1 MSLAALS
8 PFTGGNFDGGAR
20 VKWRYAVVALVLL
33 LLAGARAAIGVPQDP
48 SPSQEFTGHVD
59 IATGPDG
66 RLLVLIDVETSSQLS
81 DGLVDQVFR
90 FQEAPALTYSG
101 PATVTYVK
109 NRVTV
114 QVTPESGWVFTVA
127 GWPMP
132 PADTA
137 FTEYH
142 VKGIARLWGDAI
154 HKSAATLFATLSSS
168 TCSKTTL
175 QGGGG
180 LPASAGDPSCKN
192 CQTGGPG
199 VSGCSMSCS
208 DGSSC
213 SADCDDTTFACC
225 NCPSAC
231 GCCSNSEGGSA
242 HH

>member
-1 MSLAALS
+1 
-8 PFTGGNFDGGAR
+8 
-20 VKWRYAVVALVLL
+20 VKWRYAIVALILL

-66 RLLVLIDVETSSQLS
+66 RLLVLIDVETSSQSS

-114 QVTPESGWVFTVA
+114 QVAQESGWVFTVG

-142 VKGIARLWGDAI
+142 VKGIARLWGDTI
-154 HKSAATLFATLSSS
+154 HKSAVTLFATLSAVK
-168 TCSKTTL
+168 CSKPAGKGFSPL
-175 QGGGG
+175 SADDGG
-180 LPASAGDPSCKN
+180 PACKN

-231 GCCSNSEGGSA
+231 GCCSNKEGGSA

>member
-1 MSLAALS
+1 M
-8 PFTGGNFDGGAR
+8 
-20 VKWRYAVVALVLL
+20 KWRYAIVVLLLL

-48 SPSQEFTGHVD
+48 SPSQEFTGHID

-66 RLLVLIDVETSSQLS
+66 RLLVLIDVETSSQPS

-114 QVTPESGWVFTVA
+114 QVAPESGWVFTVG

-142 VKGIARLWGDAI
+142 VKGIARLWGDTI
-154 HKSAATLFATLSSS
+154 HKSAVTLFATLSST
-168 TCSKTTL
+168 TCSR
-175 QGGGG
+175 
-180 LPASAGDPSCKN
+180 PASLFGALSAESTEPGCGN
-192 CQTGGPG
+192 CATGGPG

-208 DGSSC
+208 DGSKC

-225 NCPSAC
+225 NCGGTC
-231 GCCSNSEGGSA
+231 GCCPNKEGGSA